1 MTPLDYLKQLHEVC
15 QFQTREGQKVG
26 KASNGELKRWI
37 INGAL
42 RINGER
48 VKLDEVLDFPIM
60 SVVLFPNNKVTLL

>member
-1 MTPLDYLKQLHEVC
+1 MVPLEYLKQLHEVC

-48 VKLDEVLDFPIM
+48 VKLDDVMDYPIM
-60 SVVLFPNNKVTLL
+60 SVVLFPNNRVTLL